1 MNTLIL
7 GILIYV
13 LFALIF
19 AIVLITTR
27 EIWNKHKKATKGI
40 ENYNS
45 TMTAFAY
52 KTPMNKQEI
61 ISAISMRNIKDDMEY
76 EFNPDDFTI
85 KFSRYGET
93 SIEYQITILETEKF
107 SIVKV
112 AQISTMLLGNQRI
125 FLSQNSF
132 WTQKLK
138 AESIPYHTYFK

>member
-1 MNTLIL
+1 MNTLIF
-7 GILIYV
+7 GILIFA
-13 LFALIF
+13 LFAVIF
-19 AIVLITTR
+19 AIVLITTK
-27 EIWNKHKKATKGI
+27 EIWSKHKKATKGI

-52 KTPMNKQEI
+52 KTPMYKQEI

-76 EFNPDDFTI
+76 EFNPDNFTI

-93 SIEYQITILETEKF
+93 SIEYQITILEAEKF

-138 AESIPYHTYFK
+138 AEPIPYHTYFK